1 MGRSQQEVW
10 ALEVLT
16 CSQLSVVV
24 SDLQRMWYG
33 LGATLPESLCV
44 YAYHYPALVV
54 GDRRCNSR

>member
-1 MGRSQQEVW
+1 MVW

-24 SDLQRMWYG
+24 SDLQRMCYG

-54 GDRRCNSR
+54 GDRRCSSR